1 MNRILRAIAI
11 LLVIAA
17 VVFAAGCSSNK
28 QTNTTNYSQNSIH
41 PATEATPAP
50 TPFDPKLAIS
60 PDKKF
65 FTVKIDDTPSKV
77 DYKVTMKSILG
88 DAYNISLNAHPN
100 DENNLSVKVDD
111 IEGSPFLTDK
121 ISEGDKQHVNVS
133 VEIAPHCPSGNY
145 TIALNAIYHD
155 ITNQEYSSSDSI
167 IINVEHPSLVDR
179 GSDILNGIIKQAT
192 SN

>member
-17 VVFAAGCSSNK
+17 VVFAAGCIK
-28 QTNTTNYSQNSIH
+28 ERTNTTNDSQTSIL
-41 PATEATPAP
+41 PAPEATPAP

-60 PDKKF
+60 PDNKF
-65 FTVKIDDTPSKV
+65 FTEKIDDTPVKV
-77 DYKVTMKSILG
+77 DDKVTMKSILG
-88 DAYNISLNAHPN
+88 DAYNISLNAHPD

-133 VEIAPHCPSGNY
+133 VEIAPQCPSGNY

-155 ITNQEYSSSDSI
+155 ITNQEYTSSDSI

-179 GSDILNGIIKQAT
+179 GSGVLTELIEKAT
-192 SN
+192 SH